1 MSKLSDFSDEFIA
14 KLKNAGGNLYR
25 DFVAELN
32 SLPVFKPI
40 TPKPARKARLN
51 RPSITIS
58 KKKIN
63 EIERINKK
71 IEEKVNKIQK
81 ENEEITKMRDELNN
95 DYNKIAKEY
104 FVTVEYTFKTTY
116 ARKSKVGKEYSYE
129 NKDTLEFQFKTTN
142 KTVTNDDVKPYVED
156 ELAKRSNEYNW
167 DELVSIDSIKFIP
180 MGEVEKN
187 ANFEIKDE
195 LMKGAPKQ
203 RKDVKIFPR
212 KRKQ

>member
-1 MSKLSDFSDEFIA
+1 MSKLSDFSDEFIQ

-63 EIERINKK
+63 EIERVNKK

-81 ENEEITKMRDELNN
+81 EKEEITKMRDELNN
-95 DYNKIAKEY
+95 DYNKLAQEY

-142 KTVTNDDVKPYVED
+142 KTVT
-156 ELAKRSNEYNW
+156 KR
-167 DELVSIDSIKFIP
+167 
-180 MGEVEKN
+180 
-187 ANFEIKDE
+187 
-195 LMKGAPKQ
+195 
-203 RKDVKIFPR
+203 RR
-212 KRKQ
+212 